1 MQKKLLTSGNIFKR
15 TDGRWNGVVW
25 YMDEQG
31 ERKRRSFSGT
41 SKPEVKAKI
50 TEYIAAFNKQLMDA
64 DEAKRTLSDSMG
76 SWLQVFKFPSV
87 ERGTYDRL
95 ECTAQHQI
103 YPLLGEK
110 VVGNITSA
118 DIKAMLNHWM
128 NEGYAYTT
136 VKKVY
141 NILTDYFRYLTQQ
154 ELISKNPMAAAPM
167 IKKANF
173 LAAQGKE
180 NRPTFETVTTFSPEE
195 IEKFK
200 AEASRTCGNGERIY
214 QQAAAYTL
222 ILNTGL
228 RTGEAL
234 GLLNSNIDLE
244 HRVIHLQRGVKEISR
259 RDGVEATSGREVA
272 VGKLKTASSKR
283 DVPLNQAAVDAILDL
298 RAERYFGED
307 SPLIPDENGSY
318 TRPVN
323 FRKRY
328 YRILEAAGL
337 ERKGLHS
344 LRHTFATTLVNGI
357 KQPGGSI
364 KALSPRQVADLLG
377 HSTSEITELYY
388 VKKTPPG
395 WPGSPPDSS
404 YDPNHPATKSSSD
417 WQTPIRGAETLM
429 LY

>member
-25 YMDEQG
+25 YLDEQG
-31 ERKRRSFSGT
+31 QRKRKSFCGS
-41 SKPEVKAKI
+41 SKAEVKEKI
-50 TEYIAAFNKQLMDA
+50 TAYIAAFNEQLTVS
-64 DEAKRTLSDSMG
+64 DESKARLQDSMNR
-76 SWLQVFKFPSV
+76 WLRVFKFPSV

-95 ECTAQHQI
+95 ECTAKHQI
-103 YPLLGEK
+103 YPLIGDK
-110 VVGNITSA
+110 VVGDITSA
-118 DIKAMLNHWM
+118 DIKAVLNYWM

-141 NILTDYFRYLTQQ
+141 NLLTDYFRYLSQQ
-154 ELISKNPMAAAPM
+154 ELIPRNPMTAAPM

-200 AEASRTCGNGERIY
+200 AEASRTWNNGERIY
-214 QQAAAYTL
+214 QQSAAYVL
-222 ILNTGL
+222 MLNTGL
-228 RTGEAL
+228 RTGEVL
-234 GLLNSNIDLE
+234 GLLNSDIDLE
-244 HRVIHLQRGVKEISR
+244 RRVIHLQRGVKEISR
-259 RDGVEATSGREVA
+259 RDGTEATSGREVA

-298 RAERYFGED
+298 RAERYFGENT
-307 SPLIPDENGSY
+307 PLIPDESGGY

-328 YRILEAAGL
+328 YRILKAAGL

-344 LRHTFATTLVNGI
+344 LRHTFATTLVNGVRQTDGRI
-357 KQPGGSI
+357 KS
-364 KALSPRQVADLLG
+364 LSPRQVADLLG

-388 VKKTPPG
+388 VKKDTARLAG
-395 WPGSPPDSS
+395 ITAGF
-404 YDPNHPATKSSSD
+404 
-417 WQTPIRGAETLM
+417 EL
-429 LY
+429 

>member
-1 MQKKLLTSGNIFKR
+1 
-15 TDGRWNGVVW
+15 
-25 YMDEQG
+25 MD
-31 ERKRRSFSGT
+31 
-41 SKPEVKAKI
+41 
-50 TEYIAAFNKQLMDA
+50 N
-64 DEAKRTLSDSMG
+64 
-76 SWLQVFKFPSV
+76 WLRVFKFPSV

-95 ECTAQHQI
+95 ECTAKHQI

-110 VVGNITSA
+110 VVGDITPA
-118 DIKAMLNHWM
+118 DIKSILNHWM

-154 ELISKNPMAAAPM
+154 ELIPKNPMLAAPM

-173 LAAQGKE
+173 LASQGKE
-180 NRPTFETVTTFSPEE
+180 NKPTFETVTTFSPSE
-195 IEKFK
+195 IERFK
-200 AEASRTCGNGERIY
+200 AEASRTFSDGKRVY
-214 QQAAAYTL
+214 QQSAAYTL
-222 ILNTGL
+222 MLNTGL
-228 RTGEAL
+228 RTGEIL
-234 GLLNSNIDLE
+234 GLLNSDIDLE
-244 HRVIHLQRGVKEISR
+244 RRGIHLQRGVKEVAR
-259 RDGVEATSGREVA
+259 RDGLEPTSGREVK

-298 RAERYFGED
+298 RAERYFGEN
-307 SPLIPDENGSY
+307 SSLIPDEHGGY

-344 LRHTFATTLVNGI
+344 LRHTFATSLVNGVR
-357 KQPGGSI
+357 QPDGST

-388 VKKTPPG
+388 VRKDTSRLAG
-395 WPGSPPDSS
+395 ITAGF
-404 YDPNHPATKSSSD
+404 
-417 WQTPIRGAETLM
+417 EL
-429 LY
+429 

>member
-1 MQKKLLTSGNIFKR
+1 MRKKLLTSGNIFKR

-25 YMDEQG
+25 YADERG
-31 ERKRRSFSGT
+31 ERKRKSFCGK
-41 SKPEVKAKI
+41 SKADVKAKI
-50 TEYIAAFNKQLMDA
+50 TQYIAAFNERLTQS
-64 DEAKRTLSDSMG
+64 DESKARLEDSM
-76 SWLQVFKFPSV
+76 SHWLRVFKFPAV

-103 YPLLGEK
+103 YPLIGEK
-110 VVGNITSA
+110 IVGDVTSA
-118 DIKAMLNHWM
+118 DIKAVLNHWM

-154 ELISKNPMAAAPM
+154 ELINKNPMTAAPM

-180 NRPTFETVTTFSPEE
+180 NKPTFETVTTFSPSE
-195 IEKFK
+195 IERFK
-200 AEASRTCGNGERIY
+200 VEAARTWGNGERIY

-222 ILNTGL
+222 MLNTGL

-234 GLLNSNIDLE
+234 GLLNSDIDLE
-244 HRVIHLQRGVKEISR
+244 HRVIHLQRGVKEVSR
-259 RDGVEATSGREVA
+259 REGTEATSGREIA

-307 SPLIPDENGSY
+307 TPLIPDENGHY

-328 YRILEAAGL
+328 YRVLEAAGL

-344 LRHTFATTLVNGI
+344 LRHTFATALVNGV
-357 KQPGGSI
+357 KQEDGTIRS
-364 KALSPRQVADLLG
+364 LSPRQVADLLG

-388 VKKTPPG
+388 VKKDTARLAG
-395 WPGSPPDSS
+395 ITMGF
-404 YDPNHPATKSSSD
+404 
-417 WQTPIRGAETLM
+417 EL
-429 LY
+429 

>member
-31 ERKRRSFSGT
+31 QRKRKSFCGS
-41 SKPEVKAKI
+41 SKSEVKVKI
-50 TEYIAAFNKQLMDA
+50 TAYIAAFNKQLA
-64 DEAKRTLSDSMG
+64 ESDEAKKKLTDSMG
-76 SWLQVFKFPSV
+76 SWLRVFKFPSV

-95 ECTAQHQI
+95 ECTARHQI
-103 YPLLGEK
+103 YPLIGDK
-110 VVGNITSA
+110 VVGDISSA
-118 DIKAMLNHWM
+118 DIKAVLNHWM
-128 NEGYAYTT
+128 SEGYAYTT

-141 NILTDYFRYLTQQ
+141 NILTDYFRYLSQQ
-154 ELISKNPMAAAPM
+154 EFIPRNPMTAAPM
-167 IKKANF
+167 IKKVNF
-173 LAAQGKE
+173 LAAQGRE
-180 NRPTFETVTTFSPEE
+180 NQPAFKTVTTFSTEE

-200 AEASRTCGNGERIY
+200 AEASRTWGSGERIY
-214 QQAAAYTL
+214 QQSAAYIL
-222 ILNTGL
+222 MLNTGL
-228 RTGEAL
+228 RTGEVL
-234 GLLNSNIDLE
+234 GLLNSDVDLE
-244 HRVIHLQRGVKEISR
+244 HRVIHLQGGVKEISR
-259 RDGVEATSGREVA
+259 RDGTEATSGREVS

-307 SPLIPDENGSY
+307 TPLIPDENGGY

-344 LRHTFATTLVNGI
+344 LRHTFATTLVNGVR
-357 KQPGGSI
+357 QTDGSI
-364 KALSPRQVADLLG
+364 KSLSPRQVADLLG

-388 VKKTPPG
+388 VKKDTTRLAG
-395 WPGSPPDSS
+395 ITAGFD
-404 YDPNHPATKSSSD
+404 
-417 WQTPIRGAETLM
+417 L
-429 LY
+429 